1 MRNRFSPWLLVALVA
16 IVCVASVGIATY
28 LRSRAVERPAE
39 RLIRSA
45 HPDAIILH
53 IDFDALRRAGVL
65 NLIAGDRVTEEPEYK
80 LFVQQSG
87 FDYRQ
92 DLDSVTAAF
101 HGGEMLVLARGRFQ
115 WRTLRDYVAAQQ
127 GECRNAFCRMAGSQ
141 PNRRISFFPMRSD
154 IMALAVGDDE
164 WAALALQVKRGGPL
178 PFALPDRPVW
188 LHVPSSVLRQERDL
202 PAGARLFAKALRDSE
217 QVMLSLGPMN
227 LGLEAFLDVTC
238 KTPEAAS
245 LLLTQMQGVTALLR
259 DLLAK
264 EGKTANPR
272 DLSGV
277 LVGGTFRAEGRMV
290 HGNWAVPADFL
301 EAFTEGSR

>member
-1 MRNRFSPWLLVALVA
+1 VKNRFSPWFLVALVA
-16 IVCVASVGIATY
+16 TVCVATIGIATY

-39 RLIRSA
+39 RLAQSA
-45 HPDAIILH
+45 HPDAVILH
-53 IDFDALRRAGVL
+53 INFDALRRAGAL
-65 NLIAGDRVTEEPEYK
+65 NAIAGNRVTEEPEYR

-101 HGGEMLVLARGRFQ
+101 HGGETLVLARGRFQ

-127 GECRNAFCRMAGSQ
+127 GECRNSFCRMAGSQ

-154 IMALAVGDDE
+154 IMALAVGDDD
-164 WAALALQVKRGGPL
+164 WAALRLQAKRGGPP
-178 PFALPDRPVW
+178 PFAVPDRPVW
-188 LHVPSSVLRQERDL
+188 LYVPSGALRQERDL
-202 PAGARLFAKALRDSE
+202 PAGARLFAQAMRDSE
-217 QVMLSLGPMN
+217 QVMLSLGRVN
-227 LGLEAFLDVTC
+227 LGLEASLEATC
-238 KTPEAAS
+238 KTPEAAA
-245 LLLTQMQGVTALLR
+245 LLLNQLRGVTALLR

-264 EGKTANPR
+264 EGKAANPR

-277 LVGGTFRAEGRMV
+277 LVGGAFRAEGRVV

-301 EAFTEGSR
+301 EALSGGSR

>member
-1 MRNRFSPWLLVALVA
+1 MKNRFSPWFLVVLVAT
-16 IVCVASVGIATY
+16 VCAATIGIATY

-39 RLIRSA
+39 RLVQSA
-45 HPDAIILH
+45 HPGAIILH
-53 IDFDALRRAGVL
+53 IDFDALRRAGAL
-65 NLIAGDRVTEEPEYK
+65 NAIAGNRITEEPEYK

-101 HGGEMLVLARGRFQ
+101 YGGETLALARGRFQ

-127 GECRNAFCRMAGSQ
+127 GECRNTFCRMVGSQ

-154 IMALAVGDDE
+154 IMALAVGNDE
-164 WAALALQVKRGGPL
+164 WAAARLQTKRGGP
-178 PFALPDRPVW
+178 PAFAVPDRPVW
-188 LHVPSSVLRQERDL
+188 LYVPSSVLRQERDL
-202 PAGARLFAKALRDSE
+202 PAGARLFAQAMRDSE
-217 QVMLSLGPMN
+217 QVMLSLGLVN
-227 LGLEAFLDVTC
+227 LGLEASLEVTC
-238 KTPEAAS
+238 KTPEAAA
-245 LLLTQMQGVTALLR
+245 LLLTQLRGVTALLR

-277 LVGGTFRAEGRMV
+277 LVGGNFRAEGRMV
-290 HGNWAVPADFL
+290 RGNWAVPADFL
-301 EAFTEGSR
+301 EALTGGSR

>member
-1 MRNRFSPWLLVALVA
+1 MQ
-16 IVCVASVGIATY
+16 
-28 LRSRAVERPAE
+28 
-39 RLIRSA
+39 SA

-53 IDFDALRRAGVL
+53 IDFDALRRAGFL
-65 NLIAGDRVTEEPEYK
+65 NAIAGNRVTEEPEYK

-101 HGGEMLVLARGRFQ
+101 HGGKTLALARGRFQ

-127 GECRNAFCRMAGSQ
+127 GACRNTFCRMAGSQ
-141 PNRRISFFPMRSD
+141 PDRQISFFPMRSD
-154 IMALAVGDDE
+154 IMALAVGADE
-164 WAALALQVKRGGPL
+164 WAASELQAKRGGPP
-178 PFALPDRPVW
+178 PFALPGRPVW

-202 PAGARLFAKALRDSE
+202 PAGARLFAKAMRDSE
-217 QVMLSLGPMN
+217 QVMLSLGRVN

-238 KTPEAAS
+238 QTPEAAT
-245 LLLTQMQGVTALLR
+245 LLLTQLRGVTALLR

-277 LVGGTFRAEGRMV
+277 LVGGAFRAEGRMV

-301 EAFTEGSR
+301 EAFTGGSR